1 MACSA
6 DIYELSAQASQNR
19 APSNANS
26 IMEFMVDCYTSMWQT
41 ILRNGKLFCVITNKR
56 LVCNGMMNLNV
67 FRLGWLQFNFFIVC
81 YDSRTGRDS
90 MLVNVFK
97 NFSRKRF
104 SQRTNDMRARGVLD
118 FLAGITGSETAD
130 FLLFGRLIGLQPRQT
145 AQPRPGECCRQL
157 SLVSF
162 L

>member
-1 MACSA
+1 
-6 DIYELSAQASQNR
+6 
-19 APSNANS
+19 
-26 IMEFMVDCYTSMWQT
+26 
-41 ILRNGKLFCVITNKR
+41 
-56 LVCNGMMNLNV
+56 
-67 FRLGWLQFNFFIVC
+67 
-81 YDSRTGRDS
+81 